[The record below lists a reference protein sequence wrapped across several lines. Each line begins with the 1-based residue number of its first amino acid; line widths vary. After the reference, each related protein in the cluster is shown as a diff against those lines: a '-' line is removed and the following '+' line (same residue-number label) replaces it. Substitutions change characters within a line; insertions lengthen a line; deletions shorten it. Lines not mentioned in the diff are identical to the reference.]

1 MDMTALCFSSHVSC
15 QEISCLEVFFFFFEI
30 KKSKEKK
37 KTILQLHEATGHLKI
52 LKLEKMMIYLNVLES
67 VFCLKL

>member
-1 MDMTALCFSSHVSC
+1 MTTLCFSSHVSC
-15 QEISCLEVFFFFFEI
+15 QEISCLEVFLFFFFFEI

-37 KTILQLHEATGHLKI
+37 KTILQLNEATGHLKI
-52 LKLEKMMIYLNVLES
+52 LKLEKMMIYLNVT

>member
-1 MDMTALCFSSHVSC
+1 MLLKSC
-15 QEISCLEVFFFFFEI
+15 VLPRNLLPRGLFFFFFEI